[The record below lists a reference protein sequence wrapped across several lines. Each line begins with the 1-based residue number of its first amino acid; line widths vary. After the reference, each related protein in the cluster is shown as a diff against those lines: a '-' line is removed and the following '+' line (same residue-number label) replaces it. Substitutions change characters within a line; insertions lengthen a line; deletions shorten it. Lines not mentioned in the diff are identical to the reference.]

1 MKVRVGLLVVAL
13 LMLVLVLPA
22 VAHQPRPFDS
32 PIPPPG
38 GGEPPLPNVP
48 SLVQVVEMLAVGLGG
63 GAILSFLFEHFTWFG
78 NLPSSAKFWLVFG
91 VTVGLP
97 LLARVLLQVIP
108 ADVWAVLE
116 PYWRALAL
124 GFLAWLASQVAY
136 LGQKAAQRK
145 RSLSR

>member
-1 MKVRVGLLVVAL
+1 MKVRIGLLIVAL

-22 VAHQPRPFDS
+22 MAQQPQPFDS

-48 SLVQVVEMLAVGLGG
+48 SLIQVVEMLATGLGG
-63 GAILSFLFEHFTWFG
+63 GVILSFLFEHFKWFE
-78 NLPSSAKFWLVFG
+78 NLPSGAKFWLVFG

-97 LLARVLLQVIP
+97 LVARMLIQIIP
-108 ADVWAVLE
+108 ADTWAVLE

-124 GFLAWLASQVAY
+124 GFLAWLGSQVAY
-136 LGQKAAQRK
+136 LGQKALKR

>member
-1 MKVRVGLLVVAL
+1 VKVRVGLLVVL
-13 LMLVLVLPA
+13 LVSLVLA
-22 VAHQPRPFDS
+22 GSAMAQQPQPFDS

-38 GGEPPLPNVP
+38 GEEPPLPDVP
-48 SLVQVVEMLAVGLGG
+48 SLIQVVEMLATGLGG
-63 GAILSFLFEHFTWFG
+63 GVILSFLFEHFKWFE
-78 NLPSSAKFWLVFG
+78 NLPSGAKFWLVFG

-108 ADVWAVLE
+108 ADVWVVLE

-124 GFLAWLASQVAY
+124 GFLAWLGSQVAY
-136 LGQKAAQRK
+136 LGQKALQK